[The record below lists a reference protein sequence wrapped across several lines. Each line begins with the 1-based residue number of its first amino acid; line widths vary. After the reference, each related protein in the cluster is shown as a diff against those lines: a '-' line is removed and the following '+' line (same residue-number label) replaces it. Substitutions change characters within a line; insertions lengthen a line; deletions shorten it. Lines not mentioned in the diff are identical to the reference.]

1 MIQSLDSFRF
11 PGTSLL
17 IIYDGAAIDRLDEC
31 HNSNLS
37 ITDWLLLEGLVD
49 IRMID
54 FAKATYAGFLHEDE
68 NYTGPDEGYLYG
80 LNHLISIIQKTIKN
94 KSNTGIQ

>member
-1 MIQSLDSFRF
+1 MIESLDSFRF

-17 IIYDGAAIDRLDEC
+17 VIFDGAVVDRLEELR
-31 HNSNLS
+31 NSGLS
-37 ITDWLLLEGLVD
+37 LKRWLLQEGLVD

-80 LNHLISIIQKTIKN
+80 LNHLIAILQKNVKKGAT
-94 KSNTGIQ
+94 TPT

>member
-1 MIQSLDSFRF
+1 MIESLDSFRF

-17 IIYDGAAIDRLDEC
+17 VIFDGAVVDRLEELR
-31 HNSNLS
+31 SSGLS
-37 ITDWLLLEGLVD
+37 LKRWLLQEGLVD

-80 LNHLISIIQKTIKN
+80 LNHLIAILQKNVKKTIAK
-94 KSNTGIQ
+94 TT